1 MSDQT
6 TEAIKERID
15 IVALIQ
21 ESLPLKRAGSHFKAK
36 CPFHEE
42 TAASFTVSPS
52 RQTFRCFGCNK
63 GGDVFTW
70 LMERE
75 GMSFPEAVRVLAQR
89 AGVPLTFDRP
99 ERREERERLRATL
112 DLAATFYHRILLE
125 TAEGKAPRAY
135 LEGRGLT
142 PETIVAWRLGYCLP
156 GSSPLVQ
163 KAAERGVTTGD
174 LVSAGVL
181 GEREQ
186 RTFEFFRGRIL
197 FPLPDAHGSVI
208 GLAGRVFEGGDTS
221 ASAKASADR
230 PKYLNTRET
239 LLYKKSA
246 VLYGLDQAKDA
257 IRKDNLA
264 VLVEGYTDVIAS
276 HQAAQTNV
284 VATAGT
290 ALTEDHLALLRRF
303 TDRLAF
309 AFDADAAGETATRRA
324 IDLALS
330 AGFTLS
336 VVSLPAGEDPAELA
350 VRDASA
356 WRQAIAARRDVFA
369 VLLERVR
376 GRSDLGSSEGKK
388 AAAADLLSVI
398 ARVSDAVVQGD
409 YAQQLAGVLGVDPR
423 FVYDDLHRRARQ
435 PGTGHQEPKTS
446 RQFPV
451 SGSTFP
457 GAPVEPQIRREERF
471 LTLLLAEP
479 SLLPLVAAE
488 LPTEAIV
495 GTHTRALYA
504 ALCARYTGPHATHGP
519 TVSVLAELRASLSPD
534 LQQSLDAL
542 LFSLEVER
550 ERDEWEPVTEA
561 EALLRVLLGTHVRRE
576 LQRRT
581 AVLRDVPPA
590 ERTAALRAV
599 ADMTASLAR
608 VEALSL
614 RGKE

>member
-1 MSDQT
+1 MPDQT

-15 IVALIQ
+15 IVALIS

-42 TAASFTVSPS
+42 TAASFTVSPT

-63 GGDVFTW
+63 GGDIFTW

-75 GMSFPEAVRVLAQR
+75 GMSFPEAVRVLAPR

-125 TAEGKAPRAY
+125 TTEGNAPRAY

-142 PETIVAWRLGYCLP
+142 SETIAAWRLGYCPP
-156 GSSPLVQ
+156 GSSPLTQ
-163 KAAERGVTTGD
+163 KASERGVTTGD
-174 LVSAGVL
+174 LVSAGIL

-186 RTFEFFRGRIL
+186 RTFEFFHGRIL
-197 FPLPDAHGSVI
+197 FPLLDTHGSVI
-208 GLAGRVFEGGDTS
+208 GLAGRVFGAERPE
-221 ASAKASADR
+221 A

-239 LLYKKSA
+239 LLYRKSA

-303 TDRLAF
+303 ADRLAF
-309 AFDADAAGETATRRA
+309 AFDPDAAGETATRRA
-324 IDLALS
+324 LDLALN
-330 AGFTLS
+330 AGFTVS

-350 VRDASA
+350 VRDAAA

-369 VLLERVR
+369 VLLDRAR
-376 GRSDLGSSEGKK
+376 GRSDLGSPEGKK
-388 AAAADLLSVI
+388 AAAADLLPVI

-423 FVYDDLHRRARQ
+423 FVYDGLHRLARQ
-435 PGTGHQEPKTS
+435 PGAGHQEPNTS

-451 SGSTFP
+451 SRSPFQ
-457 GAPVEPQIRREERF
+457 GAPVEPQIQREERF
-471 LTLLLAEP
+471 LILLLAEP
-479 SLLPLVAAE
+479 SLLPLVASE
-488 LPTEAIV
+488 LPAEAIV

-504 ALCARYTGPHATHGP
+504 ALCARYTGPHVTHGP
-519 TVSVLAELRASLSPD
+519 TVSVLAELRASLPPD

-608 VEALSL
+608 VDALSL
-614 RGKE
+614 RRKE